1 MPNPNI
7 EGKASKDRKCPI
19 LGGGEI
25 SSAYN
30 NSNNLLSEITPA
42 TISFIVCL
50 YNSNEESEHFTST
63 SDGSWIFF
71 VYCT

>member
-1 MPNPNI
+1 MVFCV
-7 EGKASKDRKCPI
+7 SF
-19 LGGGEI
+19 
-25 SSAYN
+25 SFN

-63 SDGSWIFF
+63 SDGSWIFLF
-71 VYCT
+71 IARNEDACFKPLSRFPHK

>member
-1 MPNPNI
+1 MVFCV
-7 EGKASKDRKCPI
+7 SF
-19 LGGGEI
+19 
-25 SSAYN
+25 SFN

>member
-1 MPNPNI
+1 MVFCV
-7 EGKASKDRKCPI
+7 SF
-19 LGGGEI
+19 
-25 SSAYN
+25 SFN

-63 SDGSWIFF
+63 SDGSCIFF
-71 VYCT
+71 CLLHVTKMRVFKPLSRFPHK